1 MNHPNETKEL
11 LDIVKKVLHKHENPY
26 DYRED
31 IDYVV
36 LYLLANKN
44 SVANTV
50 AGVICSNDKINN
62 SVKKQFEKNRYLII
76 TQQVLCN
83 NALQAL
89 FEKLDDHKTPGLFLK
104 GTVLKHLYPNPYL
117 RSMSDVDVFSEE
129 RDMEEIH
136 SIMINDGYTT
146 GVIGFGNHYEYLFQ
160 NMVKV
165 EYHPELVALDSEY
178 GRKVFTKLH
187 PDAPSIAS
195 YMDIWNH
202 SLPIEDHEY
211 ARQLTPEYHYL
222 YVIMHMMN
230 HFLTAGTGIRSV
242 MDVWVMNDHYAKMW
256 DRDLIERLL
265 ADYGLLTFEHY
276 ALALA
281 DKWFD
286 LEGLQYLPRNIDS
299 QVLEQ
304 YEDYILESGTYGTVK
319 HSITRQMEHRTNSI
333 SKVTYLMSRF
343 FLPYKEMKR
352 IYPIVEKY
360 PVILP
365 VMWCYRTYEIFKK
378 RGRSAKHKM
387 NTVLNADEK
396 AALRQKKLM
405 NKMIG
410 KG

>member
-11 LDIVKKVLHKHENPY
+11 IDIIKRVLHKNKNPY

-31 IDYVV
+31 IDYGV
-36 LYLLANKN
+36 LFMLANKN
-44 SVANTV
+44 GVANTV
-50 AGVICSNDKINN
+50 AGVICSNDRIDD
-62 SVKKQFEKNRYLII
+62 SVKKRFEKSHYLII

-83 NALQAL
+83 NALGVL
-89 FEKLDDHKTPGLFLK
+89 YEKLDDHKKRGIFLK

-117 RSMSDVDVFSEE
+117 RSMGDIDVFSEE

-136 SIMINDGYTT
+136 SIMIDDGYAT
-146 GVIGFGNHYEYLFQ
+146 GVIGSGNHYEYLRQ

-178 GRKVFTKLH
+178 GKKVFTKLH
-187 PDAPSIAS
+187 PDSLSIAS

-202 SLPIEDHEY
+202 SLPIDNHEY

-242 MDVWVMNDHYAKMW
+242 MDVWIMNNHYAKVW
-256 DRDLIERLL
+256 DRSLIERLL
-265 ADYGLLTFEHY
+265 SDYGLLTFEKY

-286 LEGLQYLPRNIDS
+286 LTELHYIPRDIDIKL
-299 QVLEQ
+299 LEQ
-304 YEDYILESGTYGTVK
+304 YEDYILESGMYGTVE
-319 HSITRQMEHRTNSI
+319 HYVTRQMEHRTNNI
-333 SKVTYLMSRF
+333 SKVKYLMSRF
-343 FLPYKEMKR
+343 FLPYKQMKS
-352 IYPIVEKY
+352 IYPIVEKC

-365 VMWCYRTYEIFKK
+365 AMWCYRTYEIFKM
-378 RGRSAKHKM
+378 RGKSAKYKI

-396 AALRQKKLM
+396 ATLRQKKLM
-405 NKMIG
+405 NEMIG
-410 KG
+410 ID